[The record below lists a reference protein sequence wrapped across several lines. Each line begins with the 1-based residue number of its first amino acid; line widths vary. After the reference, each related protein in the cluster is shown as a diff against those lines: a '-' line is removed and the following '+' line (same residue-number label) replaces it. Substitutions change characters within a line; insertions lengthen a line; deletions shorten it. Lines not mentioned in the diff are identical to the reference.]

1 VKFARSWPA
10 STRWTS
16 LVAALSFLS
25 VLALGL
31 SRWFFPFDEG
41 HYEGGMWAPA
51 LLMAHGINPYSRHLV
66 ENPPYT
72 ASPYGPVGYLLVG
85 AGLRVFGLQFQ
96 SGRAISLLA
105 LLICSACI
113 AFLAHRLTHRKR
125 FALLSVAFFWSQ
137 QPVLYWVG
145 LQRPD
150 FLALAFGLTAICI
163 AFRVLESATAT
174 QRQRLFGMTLCA
186 ILTVC
191 AAMSR
196 LTTFVPFLLVL
207 SLCHAWKAQREMRF
221 YLLSVL
227 GLFAAMS
234 WALNSTS
241 DGGFWWQ
248 QWTLASAAPKSVD
261 GSLAQFSLLLKGSPA
276 TILALLLVS
285 SAWRKERIAGHQSLT
300 QAASQTLPSAPENA
314 IWKMFCLF
322 TGAALL
328 VALVTTARAG
338 ADLNYWLEATAYLSV
353 VAASSWPRLAQ
364 ETQAIWR
371 VRYAFCLLIIAL
383 SATVPTLPLWQHE
396 QARWGSLPYLR
407 RVVAAIKKHSAPQ
420 EPGFGF
426 YVDLIY
432 AAGRTPFFNDP
443 VQYDTRSSLNQLLQR
458 ELRQRRFA
466 AVLSLSRTKG
476 YHRLDIPSALP
487 EQNVWLYIRNK

>member
-1 VKFARSWPA
+1 
-10 STRWTS
+10 
-16 LVAALSFLS
+16 VAALSFLS

-31 SRWFFPFDEG
+31 SRGFFPFDEG

-51 LLMAHGINPYSRHLV
+51 LLMAHGINPYHRYLV

-113 AFLAHRLTHRKR
+113 AFLAHRLTRRKR

-137 QPVLYWVG
+137 QPVLYWAG

-150 FLALAFGLTAICI
+150 FFALAFGLTAICI

-174 QRQRLFGMTLCA
+174 PRQRLFGMTLCA

-191 AAMSR
+191 AGMSR

-207 SLCHAWKAQREMRF
+207 SLCHVWKAQREMRF

-227 GLFAAMS
+227 GLFAATL

-248 QWTLASAAPKSVD
+248 QWTLASAAPKSVAV
-261 GSLAQFSLLLKGSPA
+261 SWAQLSLLLKGSPS

-285 SAWRKERIAGHQSLT
+285 SAWASAWRKERLEKRHSPAQT
-300 QAASQTLPSAPENA
+300 ASHSPSANKNTV
-314 IWKMFCLF
+314 WQMFCLA
-322 TGAALL
+322 TVVALV

-353 VAASSWPRLAQ
+353 VAAASWPQLAQ
-364 ETQAIWR
+364 ETQKIWR

-383 SATVPTLPLWQHE
+383 SATVPAIPMWQHE

-407 RVVAAIKKHSAPQ
+407 RVVAAIKEHSAPQ

-476 YHRLDIPSALP
+476 YHRLDIPSELP